1 MGKKFYVD
9 GKGMNKAERLF
20 RQLPKE
26 LKNDIRRV
34 QRSET
39 LPIWRE
45 EINKRKDVTPLA
57 SRVYKSGITVRTGA
71 NLVLQAKGSTK
82 KIGARN
88 IPQNSLMGAAEF
100 GSTPNNYT
108 KYWRTSENGKR
119 HKVTRRT
126 RAGLPHK
133 RKGGYVAVPA
143 SKAAIGRIQSV
154 TVQTTI
160 RRIHLAA
167 EGR

>member
-1 MGKKFYVD
+1 MAKFYVN
-9 GKGMNKAERLF
+9 GKGFNKAERVF

-26 LKNDIRRV
+26 LKNDLRRV

-45 EINKRKDVTPLA
+45 EIAKRKDVTPLA
-57 SRVYKSGITVRTGA
+57 ARVYKSGITVKTGA
-71 NLVLQAKGSTK
+71 NLVLQAKGSAK
-82 KIGARN
+82 KIGSRG
-88 IPQNSLMGAAEF
+88 IRQNSLLGAAEF
-100 GSTPNNYT
+100 GSQPSNFTR
-108 KYWRTSENGKR
+108 YWRTSENGKR

-133 RKGGYVAVPA
+133 RKSGYVAVPA
-143 SKAAIGRIQSV
+143 SKAAISRIQSL
-154 TVQTTI
+154 TIQTTI
-160 RRIHLAA
+160 RRIHLTA

>member
-1 MGKKFYVD
+1 MAKFYVD
-9 GKGMNKAERLF
+9 GKGFNKAERVF

-26 LKNDIRRV
+26 LKNDLRRV

-57 SRVYKSGITVRTGA
+57 SRVYKSGISVKTGA
-71 NLVLQAKGSTK
+71 NLVLTAKGSAK
-82 KIGARN
+82 KIGSRG
-88 IPQNSLMGAAEF
+88 IRQNNLLGAAEF
-100 GSTPNNYT
+100 GSEPTHYT
-108 KYWRTSENGKR
+108 RYWSTSKR
-119 HKVTRRT
+119 GRRYPETRRT

-143 SKAAIGRIQSV
+143 SKAAISRIQSLSI
-154 TVQTTI
+154 QTTI
-160 RRIHLAA
+160 RRIHEAA
-167 EGR
+167 EGH